1 MIKHKYT
8 TVEEFFTWYTGEDW
22 RTTYETTAT
31 LSIDGLHA
39 EDASPNGKAA
49 MAFLER
55 YSDMTIETRS
65 MDVGN
70 AWLIEFC
77 LQGSTILVQ
86 CTEAYTRESQI
97 SGSRAAD
104 GPDIL

>member
-8 TVEEFFTWYTGEDW
+8 TVERFFTWYTGEDW

-49 MAFLER
+49 MALLQKH
-55 YSDMTIETRS
+55 SDETIVVHSR
-65 MDVGN
+65 DIGN
-70 AWLIEFC
+70 TWLIEFG
-77 LQGSTILVQ
+77 LHGSTILVQ
-86 CTEAYTRESQI
+86 CAEDYTL
-97 SGSRAAD
+97 AK
-104 GPDIL
+104 